1 MSINVMM
8 FINADAE
15 TNYSEMEND
24 EMKPVNAK
32 QDDKIGVAMESI
44 AGENNVMVDSDKE
57 KSAEDDAA
65 DAK

>member
-1 MSINVMM
+1 MM

-15 TNYSEMEND
+15 TNYSEMENG
-24 EMKPVNAK
+24 EMKPVNAI
-32 QDDKIGVAMESI
+32 QDDKIDIAMESI
-44 AGENNVMVDSDKE
+44 TGENNVMVDSDKE